1 LSITILFF
9 LGLFVALIGVIPP
22 GLLNITAAKISL
34 KEGAGRGIMFSTGVS
49 LVVFF
54 QTYIAAIFSRYL
66 SNRPDV
72 VEILQRVAFVIF
84 VLITVYFLVLA
95 SKQKGESKQIVE
107 AEIKSKKTRF
117 YYGMLLS
124 ALNVFPIPYQAYMT
138 ITLASFGVMDF
149 ERLSIIT
156 YVTGA
161 AMGTFVM
168 LYVYIFF
175 FDKIKNKAFT
185 SQKNMN
191 YIIGSVTGL
200 VALITFINILRE
212 L

>member
-1 LSITILFF
+1 MSITVIFF
-9 LGLFVALIGVIPP
+9 LGLAVALIGVIPP
-22 GLLNITAAKISL
+22 GLLNMTAAKISL
-34 KEGAGRGIMFSTGVS
+34 KEGAGRGIMFSTGVCT
-49 LVVFF
+49 VVFV
-54 QTYIAAIFSRYL
+54 QTYIAAIFARYL

-72 VEILQRVAFVIF
+72 VDILQRVAFVIF

-95 SKQKGESKQIVE
+95 KKEQEPKVQPSIRSKQSRYFQGI
-107 AEIKSKKTRF
+107 
-117 YYGMLLS
+117 LLS

-138 ITLASFGVMDF
+138 ITLASFGWMDF
-149 ERLSIIT
+149 ERISIIT

-168 LYVYIFF
+168 LYIYIFF
-175 FDKIKNKAFT
+175 FDKVKDKKVT

-191 YIIGSVTGL
+191 YSIGAITGIVAIVTL
-200 VALITFINILRE
+200 INILME

>member
-1 LSITILFF
+1 MSITVVFF

-22 GLLNITAAKISL
+22 GLLNMTAARISL
-34 KEGAGRGIMFSTGVS
+34 KEGPGRGITFSSGVC
-49 LVVFF
+49 LVVFI
-54 QTYIAAIFSRYL
+54 QTYVAAIFARYL

-84 VLITVYFLVLA
+84 VLITIYFLVIA
-95 SKQKGESKQIVE
+95 RNQKEAKVETDIMSKRS
-107 AEIKSKKTRF
+107 RF
-117 YYGMLLS
+117 FHGMFLS

-138 ITLASFGVMDF
+138 ITFASFGWMDLD
-149 ERLSIIT
+149 RTSIIT

-168 LYVYIFF
+168 LYFYIFF
-175 FDKIKNKAFT
+175 FDKIKDKKIT

-191 YIIGSVTGL
+191 YSIGIITGV
-200 VALITFINILRE
+200 VALITFINILKE

>member
-1 LSITILFF
+1 LSITVIFF

-22 GLLNITAAKISL
+22 GLLNMTAARISL
-34 KEGAGRGIMFSTGVS
+34 KEGPGRGITFSSGVC
-49 LVVFF
+49 LIVFV
-54 QTYIAAIFSRYL
+54 QTYIAAIFARYL
-66 SNRPDV
+66 SNRPDI

-84 VLITVYFLVLA
+84 VLITIYFLVIA
-95 SKQKGESKQIVE
+95 KSQKEPNLKPDIR
-107 AEIKSKKTRF
+107 SKKSRF
-117 YYGMLLS
+117 FHGMFLS

-149 ERLSIIT
+149 DRLSIIT

-161 AMGTFVM
+161 SMGTFVM
-168 LYVYIFF
+168 LYFYIFF
-175 FDKIKNKAFT
+175 FDKIKDKKFT
-185 SQKNMN
+185 SQKSMN
-191 YIIGSVTGL
+191 YSIGIITGF

>member
-1 LSITILFF
+1 MNITVVFF

-22 GLLNITAAKISL
+22 GLLNMTAARISL
-34 KEGAGRGIMFSTGVS
+34 KEGPGRGITFSSGVC
-49 LVVFF
+49 LVVFI
-54 QTYIAAIFSRYL
+54 QTYIAAIFARYL
-66 SNRPDV
+66 SNRPDI

-84 VLITVYFLVLA
+84 VLITIYFLVIA
-95 SKQKGESKQIVE
+95 RNQKETKIETDVRSKQS
-107 AEIKSKKTRF
+107 RF
-117 YYGMLLS
+117 FHGMILS

-138 ITLASFGVMDF
+138 ITLASVGWMNF

-161 AMGTFVM
+161 SMGTFVM

-175 FDKIKNKAFT
+175 FDKIKDRNFT
-185 SQKNMN
+185 SQKSMN
-191 YIIGSVTGL
+191 YIIGFITGI
-200 VALITFINILRE
+200 VALMTFISIMNE